1 MRGSRREA
9 RCIVALRAG
18 PLIRRFAP
26 PSPTRGEGR
35 LGGLER
41 RGYRRETAC
50 AGGGDRRG
58 RGRRLD
64 ALPSR
69 QEGLDGQR
77 SRRAQGADLRLDLAC
92 GGPTAAVQPQLFGRT
107 DPQIFPRALQDAR
120 KGDGPRR
127 RPAPGVEHPPR
138 PHPRPDGRVSLL
150 RRRRGDDRRRGEVPD
165 AARSQGHLA
174 ALQRRGDHRRDP
186 APRGRL
192 YPARR
197 PDPGAGARGA
207 RTRRRDQPP

>member
-9 RCIVALRAG
+9 HYIVALRAG

-41 RGYRRETAC
+41 RGYRHETAC

-58 RGRRLD
+58 HRRRLD
-64 ALPSR
+64 ALPSL
-69 QEGLDGQR
+69 QERLDGQR
-77 SRRAQGADLRLDLAC
+77 ADRAQGAHLRLDLAC
-92 GGPTAAVQPQLFGRT
+92 GGPAAAVQPELFGRT

-127 RPAPGVEHPPR
+127 RLAPSLKHPPR
-138 PHPRPDGRVSLL
+138 LHPRPDGRISLL
-150 RRRRGDDRRRGEVPD
+150 RRGRGDDRRRGEVPD
-165 AARSQGHLA
+165 AGRSQGYLA
-174 ALQRRGDHRRDP
+174 AVQRRGDHRRDP
-186 APRGRL
+186 APRGRV

-207 RTRRRDQPP
+207 